1 MTKYNPCSKEF
12 QEEAKR
18 LGLTGSQ
25 YIKKL
30 REEGKLVNT
39 TKVRREIDNKRVQK
53 RGYQNI
59 NEYNREIYHR
69 EDYIP
74 VYKYNPCSKKFQED
88 AEKLGLTGLQ
98 YVQKLI
104 KEGKLSNPIH
114 IDRKKN
120 QKLVEK
126 NGCQNWSEYLDKC
139 KQKLGY
145 EDFNEYQKEL
155 SWNKGLKSPMS
166 ENDNC
171 NSYLGVVIGEESSDK
186 ILIEI
191 FGTIEKK
198 MPYGNIG
205 YDRIVKGRYKID
217 IKTSVLDNKL
227 NRWTFDIYRNKTA
240 THFLLIAFDNRD
252 NLNIIHVWLIKG
264 EDIIRGR
271 KLSLFSCLTIS
282 NNEIY
287 MRNFE
292 QYDYINKLKCLED
305 IQNKIKET
313 LHV

>member
-1 MTKYNPCSKEF
+1 MANYNPCSKEF

-39 TKVRREIDNKRVQK
+39 TEVRREADNKKAQK
-53 RGYQNI
+53 KGYRDI
-59 NEYNREIYHR
+59 REYSHKLYHR

-74 VYKYNPCSKKFQED
+74 VYKHNPCSKEFQEE
-88 AEKLGLTGLQ
+88 AKKLGLTGFQ

-104 KEGKLSNPIH
+104 KEGKLLNPTSIG
-114 IDRKKN
+114 RKKN
-120 QKLVEK
+120 QKLFEESDCK
-126 NGCQNWSEYLDKC
+126 NSSEYRDKC

-145 EDFNEYQKEL
+145 ENYNEYQREL

-171 NSYLGVVIGEESSDK
+171 TSYLGVTIGEESADK
-186 ILIEI
+186 ILIEL

-205 YDRIVKGRYKID
+205 YDHIVKGGYKID
-217 IKTSVLDNKL
+217 IKTSVLDNER
-227 NRWTFDIYRNKTA
+227 NRFVFDIYHNKIA

-252 NLNIIHVWLIKG
+252 NLSIMHIWLIKA
-264 EDIIRGR
+264 EDIVRGR
-271 KLSLFSCLTIS
+271 KLNLFSCLTIV
-282 NNEIY
+282 NDDMY
-287 MRNFE
+287 MRNFK
-292 QYDYINKLKCLED
+292 QYDHINKLKCLKD
-305 IQNKIKET
+305 IQDKLKEI
-313 LHV
+313 